1 MADPSM
7 LVLCIL
13 YIINTLADCP
23 RGRWSFV
30 GLSHNP
36 DGLKFSLFRFKDV
49 EEKEQRQEGH
59 TRVSSFRLKKKQD
72 FHFSCATRFQAASHA
87 SK

>member
-1 MADPSM
+1 M

-13 YIINTLADCP
+13 NKINTLTDCP

-36 DGLKFSLFRFKDV
+36 DGLKFSLFHFKDV
-49 EEKEQRQEGH
+49 EEGEQRQEGQAS
-59 TRVSSFRLKKKQD
+59 VSSFRLKKKQD
-72 FHFSCATRFQAASHA
+72 FYFSCATRFQAASR
-87 SK
+87 SLK